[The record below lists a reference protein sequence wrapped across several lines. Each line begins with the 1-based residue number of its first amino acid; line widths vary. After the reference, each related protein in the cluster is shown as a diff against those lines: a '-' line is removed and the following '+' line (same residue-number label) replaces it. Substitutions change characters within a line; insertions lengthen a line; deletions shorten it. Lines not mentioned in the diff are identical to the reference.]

1 MPTAAR
7 EFPDPAWVCTP
18 CAPLC
23 PSFRLR
29 RSSSSVCGICGAAF
43 TSNSKDAELRVRA
56 MASAMRH
63 RGPDEEGFLVGD
75 PRAPGLALGMRR
87 LSIIDLGGGQQPV
100 WNESRDVAVIYNG
113 ELYNYRELRERLK
126 LLGHRFLTQS
136 DTEILVHAWEE
147 WGEECLSELRG
158 MFAFALLDLRGRFAT
173 APLLFLARD
182 PLGIKPLYYTQT
194 AEGFAFA
201 SEVRALLAS
210 GVVPKQISQDALTSY
225 LLFGSASE
233 PVSLVEGVFSLP
245 PGHRMLLYVPERR
258 RVPRARPWWDGQTN
272 SAARDLRK
280 PKDLDSA
287 AKRLRPLLE
296 DAVRAHLIADV
307 PVGLFLSGG
316 LDSGAIA
323 ALAARSEAGIR
334 SFTLS
339 FPGTSYDEAPLAR
352 KVAERCGT
360 KHTEVPLDGSAIVG
374 RIDEAVAGLDQPT
387 MDGINTYFV
396 SWAAREVGLK
406 VALSG
411 LGGDELFAGYASFLN
426 TALLQRLTRTAWFVP
441 RPLRRAV
448 APLIARLLETRLS
461 RDAANK
467 TVSAWTN
474 PDTLPHPYF
483 YARTLFPPGQL
494 ERLIEPRFRPSTV
507 GADGVTL
514 EPTWLGWL
522 NRTASEAGKLE
533 PVASTAWMEMRCYMA
548 STLLRDTDSVS
559 MARSLEVR
567 VPLLDTPLVE
577 FVSSLPDA
585 ARHRAGAQKALLVE
599 SLAGLLPEEILGQ
612 RKRTFTLPW
621 EEWLRGPLRPRLE
634 ASFAGIAPSLAPYL
648 RTEGVRGVWAAFL
661 EGRTSWSRP
670 WALYVLN
677 EWCRHHLAA

>member
-1 MPTAAR
+1 MAA
-7 EFPDPAWVCTP
+7 
-18 CAPLC
+18 
-23 PSFRLR
+23 
-29 RSSSSVCGICGAAF
+29 
-43 TSNSKDAELRVRA
+43 
-56 MASAMRH
+56 AMRH
-63 RGPDEEGFLVGD
+63 RGPDEEGFLIGD
-75 PRAPGLALGMRR
+75 ARAPGLALGMRR
-87 LSIIDLGGGQQPV
+87 LSIIDLAGGQQPV
-100 WNESRDVAVIYNG
+100 WNETRDVSVIYNG
-113 ELYNYRELRERLK
+113 ELYNFRELRERLTM
-126 LLGHRFLTQS
+126 LGHRFQTQS

-147 WGEECLSELRG
+147 WGEECLTELRG

-194 AEGFAFA
+194 AECFAFA

-210 GVVPKQISQDALTSY
+210 GVVPKLISQDALTAY

-233 PVSLVEGVFSLP
+233 PVSLVEGVFSVP
-245 PGHRMLLYVPERR
+245 PGHGMLLYVPERR
-258 RVPRARPWWDGQTN
+258 RAPRARPWWDPET
-272 SAARDLRK
+272 SPAARDQRK
-280 PKDLDSA
+280 PRDVDSA
-287 AKRLRPLLE
+287 AKKLRPLLE

-316 LDSGAIA
+316 LDSGALA
-323 ALAARSEAGIR
+323 ALAARAQAGIR

-352 KVAERCGT
+352 QVAERCGT
-360 KHTEVPLDGSAIVG
+360 QHTNIPLDGAAMLR
-374 RIDEAVAGLDQPT
+374 RIDEAVAALDQPT

-396 SWAAREVGLK
+396 SWAAGEVGLK

-411 LGGDELFAGYASFLN
+411 LGGDELFAGYASFAN
-426 TALLQRLTRTAWFVP
+426 TALLEQLTRLACFVP
-441 RPLRRAV
+441 RTLRRATSPLV
-448 APLIARLLETRLS
+448 ASIIGTRLS
-461 RDAANK
+461 RDAAGK
-467 TVSAWTN
+467 AVAAWID
-474 PDTLPHPYF
+474 PHTLPHPYF
-483 YARTLFPPGQL
+483 YARALFPLGQL
-494 ERLIEPRFRPSTV
+494 ERLVEPRFRPSTV

-522 NRTASEAGKLE
+522 DRAASEAGKLE
-533 PVASTAWMEMRCYMA
+533 PVAATAWLEMRCYMA

-577 FVSSLPDA
+577 FVRSLPDA
-585 ARHRAGAQKALLVE
+585 ARQRARTQKALLVE
-599 SLAGLLPEEILGQ
+599 ALAGLLPEEILGQ
-612 RKRTFTLPW
+612 RKKTFTLPW

-634 ASFAGIAPSLAPYL
+634 SSFADIAPSLAPYL
-648 RTEGVRGVWAAFL
+648 RAEGVRSVWTMFL

-677 EWCRHHLAA
+677 EWCKRQLAA

>member
-1 MPTAAR
+1 
-7 EFPDPAWVCTP
+7 
-18 CAPLC
+18 
-23 PSFRLR
+23 
-29 RSSSSVCGICGAAF
+29 VCGICGVAF
-43 TSNSKDAELRVRA
+43 ASGSKEAESRVRA
-56 MASAMRH
+56 MAAAMRH
-63 RGPDEEGFLVGD
+63 RGPDEDGFLTGE

-87 LSIIDLGGGQQPV
+87 LSIIDLAGGQQPV
-100 WNESRDVAVIYNG
+100 WNETRDVAVIYNG
-113 ELYNYRELRERLK
+113 ELYNYRELRERLT
-126 LLGHRFLTQS
+126 LLGHRFATRS
-136 DTEILVHAWEE
+136 DTETLVHAWEE
-147 WGEECLSELRG
+147 WGEECLNELRG

-182 PLGIKPLYYTQT
+182 PLGIKPLYYAQT
-194 AEGFAFA
+194 PEGFAFA

-210 GVVPKQISQDALTSY
+210 GLVPKKISQDALTSY

-233 PVSLVEGVFSLP
+233 PVCLVEGVFSLP

-258 RVPRARPWWDGQTN
+258 RVPRARPWWDPQ
-272 SAARDLRK
+272 SSPAARDSRK

-307 PVGLFLSGG
+307 PVGLFLSSG

-323 ALAARSEAGIR
+323 ALAARAQAGIR

-339 FPGTSYDEAPLAR
+339 FPGTAYDESPLAR

-360 KHTEVPLDGSAIVG
+360 QHIEVSLDGVG
-374 RIDEAVAGLDQPT
+374 ILARLDEAVAGLDEPT

-411 LGGDELFAGYASFLN
+411 LGGDELFAGYASFAN
-426 TALLQRLTRTAWFVP
+426 TALLQRLTRLAWFVP

-448 APLIARLLETRLS
+448 APLMASVLAVRMS
-461 RDAANK
+461 RDAAGK
-467 TVSAWTN
+467 AVAAWTG

-483 YARTLFPPGQL
+483 YARALFPPGQL
-494 ERLIEPRFRPSTV
+494 ERLMEPRFRPSTV

-522 NRTASEAGKLE
+522 DRAASEAGKLE
-533 PVASTAWMEMRCYMA
+533 PVAATAWLEMRCYMA

-577 FVSSLPDA
+577 FVSSLPDV
-585 ARHRAGAQKALLVE
+585 ARHRTGIQKALLVQA
-599 SLAGLLPEEILGQ
+599 LTGLLPEEILGQ
-612 RKRTFTLPW
+612 RKKTFTLPW
-621 EEWLRGPLRPRLE
+621 EEWLRGPLRPRIE
-634 ASFAGIAPSLAPYL
+634 ASFADIAPSLAPQL
-648 RTEGVRGVWAAFL
+648 RAEGVRSVWAAFL
-661 EGRTSWSRP
+661 EGKTSWSRP
-670 WALYVLN
+670 WSLYVLN
-677 EWCRHHLAA
+677 EWCRHHLTA